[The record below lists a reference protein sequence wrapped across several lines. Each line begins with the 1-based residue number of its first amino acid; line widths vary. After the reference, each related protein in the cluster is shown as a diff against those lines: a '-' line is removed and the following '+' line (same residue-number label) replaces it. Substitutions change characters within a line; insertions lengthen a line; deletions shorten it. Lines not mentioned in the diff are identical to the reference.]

1 MPNKD
6 NELEEIKI
14 RLSSVITESELSYRE
29 LKEITGVSLAALNR
43 YVHKTTVRIS
53 LTDVTAI
60 AKATHT
66 SAAWI
71 MGWEDDET
79 KHNEVNKKIV
89 QTIEALDDEQK
100 RALLE
105 IARQM
110 IKNK

>member
-1 MPNKD
+1 MPKKD
-6 NELEEIKI
+6 NELEEIKS

-43 YVHKTTVRIS
+43 YVHKTTERIS

-71 MGWEDDET
+71 MGWEDNEA

-89 QTIEALDDEQK
+89 KTIESQDEEQK
-100 RALLE
+100 KALME
-105 IARQM
+105 NDKKKK
-110 IKNK
+110 KNK